1 MLLKV
6 IGVVVLTVWTVVG
19 INVLRHWNENYD

>member
-1 MLLKV
+1 MLKV
-6 IGVVVLTVWTVVG
+6 LGVVVLIVWGIVG